1 MNKKAVSANSFPC
14 PKGKDGIVTVI
25 VYEDGSIERVCT
37 GVKKCETR
45 WRLWCDILQ
54 VYYLFARYKAAGLQ
68 GLL

>member
-45 WRLWCDILQ
+45 WRLWCDIL
-54 VYYLFARYKAAGLQ
+54 
-68 GLL
+68 